1 MNPDL
6 ALKWRPA
13 EGRTYPTSIR
23 GLRTWEAI
31 RTAAVSVFGRLGFA
45 GAAVYDIAEE
55 AGVASGTVYR
65 YFVDKE
71 DIFRSLLATVEE
83 DLYKETTMPTDDEG
97 RLVVRQGA
105 TAYFNVYRRHAALY
119 RVWRELIEPGNEF
132 EHAWTAMRQRF
143 QQGIAAV
150 VRHGQRSGLV
160 DTGLDPVV
168 VSELVVAMFDQ
179 PSYARL
185 DLGWDDTT
193 SDEDVAEVMERLLG
207 HGLRG
212 VPAS

>member
-1 MNPDL
+1 MNPEL
-6 ALKWRPA
+6 ALKWQPA
-13 EGRTYPTSIR
+13 EGRTFPTSAR
-23 GLRTWEAI
+23 GIRTWEAI
-31 RTAAVSVFGRLGFA
+31 RTAAVGVFGRLGFA

-65 YFVDKE
+65 YYVDKE

-83 DLYKETTMPTDDEG
+83 DLYKETTMPTDESG

-143 QQGIAAV
+143 QQGIATV
-150 VRHGQRSGLV
+150 VRHGQR
-160 DTGLDPVV
+160 TGVVNSQLDPVV

-179 PSYARL
+179 PSYTRL
-185 DLGWDDTT
+185 DLGWDVTT
-193 SDEDVAEVMERLLG
+193 SDEDVAEVMEHLLG
-207 HGLRG
+207 QGLRAAR
-212 VPAS
+212 AS